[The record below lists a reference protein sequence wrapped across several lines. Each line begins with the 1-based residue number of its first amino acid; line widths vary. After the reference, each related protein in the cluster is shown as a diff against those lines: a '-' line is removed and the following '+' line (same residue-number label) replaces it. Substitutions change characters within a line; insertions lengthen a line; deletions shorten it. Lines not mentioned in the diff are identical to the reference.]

1 MRDFQLPGR
10 SPIRVTE
17 AAAATSQP
25 LATLTA
31 IETLRRGGNAID
43 AAVAAAAVLAVVE
56 PELTGIGGDGFML
69 YAPGGGSKV
78 IAFNG
83 SGHSP
88 KAATTDWYLERGFT
102 EIPMYGP
109 HAVTVPG
116 LIDAWARITAD
127 HGTRGLDE
135 LLQPAI
141 HYAEEGFVVHDRVA
155 FDWARAAERLARDP
169 NAARIL
175 LPQGRAPRAGER
187 FRQPE
192 LAATLRTIAAKGRDG
207 FYHGPIAEE
216 MVSLS
221 QQSRRPPYPR

>member
-1 MRDFQLPGR
+1 
-10 SPIRVTE
+10 
-17 AAAATSQP
+17 
-25 LATLTA
+25 
-31 IETLRRGGNAID
+31 
-43 AAVAAAAVLAVVE
+43 
-56 PELTGIGGDGFML
+56 ML

-192 LAATLRTIAAKGRDG
+192 LAQTLRTIAAKGRDG

-216 MVSLS
+216 MVSYLNSLGGLHTLDDFAELNGAYVQPIHGRYRGVDVYQMPPNNQGLTALLMLNILS
-221 QQSRRPPYPR
+221 GFELRRPGRPSRPSACIC

>member
-56 PELTGIGGDGFML
+56 PESTGIGGDGFML

-102 EIPMYGP
+102 EIPVYGP

-141 HYAEEGFVVHDRVA
+141 RYAEEGFVVHDRVA
-155 FDWARAAERLARDP
+155 FDWARD
-169 NAARIL
+169 
-175 LPQGRAPRAGER
+175 GRASGKRSQCRAHPAAPGPRA
-187 FRQPE
+187 P
-192 LAATLRTIAAKGRDG
+192 GRR
-207 FYHGPIAEE
+207 A
-216 MVSLS
+216 VSPAGAR
-221 QQSRRPPYPR
+221 RRPCGPSRPRGATASITARSPRRW